1 MKNKKILI
9 PVLVGIMLL
18 SGCGNKETSSE
29 TLGNISEISESTQIS
44 EDSSSKQENTS
55 TETEEATPILKE
67 NPNKNISKVADILAK
82 DANDGNVV
90 VSDLSIN
97 MALSMALEGAE
108 GDTKKELEDYLG
120 LEADKNSLYNKQ
132 ILDSLNKNKNTIFT
146 IANSFWYTKKL
157 NVKDEYIDNVKNT
170 YNAEIQNVD
179 FKDSNTAKMINDW
192 CSENTNKL
200 IKQIVSPED
209 IKDCSNIITNALYFK
224 GNWID
229 EFYKDGNT
237 KETFNS
243 FNEKT
248 EVDMMHS
255 TESTYVENDKAIGFI
270 KYYYDNY
277 AFVGILP
284 KAEGD
289 FELSSLNIDEL
300 LASKTTDYD
309 VRVSLPKFK
318 VEYKTSLNNALSD
331 MNVNKMFTK
340 EADFSNMAEDDLL
353 ISKIVHKTYISVD
366 EIGTEA
372 AAVTALSMETCG
384 IEPEKEIK
392 EVNLNRPFAFAIV
405 DMENNQSLF
414 IGKICTIK

>member
-1 MKNKKILI
+1 MKEQKAI
-9 PVLVGIMLL
+9 
-18 SGCGNKETSSE
+18 
-29 TLGNISEISESTQIS
+29 Q
-44 EDSSSKQENTS
+44 
-55 TETEEATPILKE
+55 
-67 NPNKNISKVADILAK
+67 
-82 DANDGNVV
+82 
-90 VSDLSIN
+90 
-97 MALSMALEGAE
+97 
-108 GDTKKELEDYLG
+108 KELEDYLG

-237 KETFNS
+237 KETFNG

-405 DMENNQSLF
+405 DIENNQSLF